1 MTSGYRPAVD
11 VVCRRIGDESI
22 LVPVRHNVGNLDSVF
37 TLSPIAVRIWE
48 MLDGTKTAA
57 EIAEALTGE
66 YDVDRGT
73 ALADVNELLGSLLA
87 AELIVESK

>member
-1 MTSGYRPAVD
+1 MD

-37 TLSPIAVRIWE
+37 TLSPVAVRVWE

-57 EIAEALTGE
+57 EIAEALAGE
-66 YDVDRGT
+66 YEVDRET
-73 ALADVNELLGSLLA
+73 ALADINELLGSLLA